1 MARRKKRG
9 IAARS
14 PEAEAAALFRR
25 GEALMARGLK
35 AEAEKVLA
43 RAAELAPAAHGAP
56 AAGGTAARARTFS
69 ASAFSPLAI

>member
-43 RAAELAPAAHGAP
+43 RAAEP
-56 AAGGTAARARTFS
+56 
-69 ASAFSPLAI
+69 

>member
-35 AEAEKVLA
+35 AEVPSRKGVYA
-43 RAAELAPAAHGAP
+43 RH
-56 AAGGTAARARTFS
+56 TQDVARMFRVSGSVSQLQTG
-69 ASAFSPLAI
+69 